1 MGEGERDS
9 NFTNVK
15 HAYTMPAVECYTV
28 MTCSM
33 PDHAST
39 PLYDEEERCGP
50 VSVPLCS
57 PTEDDDNHDDDPPP
71 DGVCILCAAA
81 M

>member
-1 MGEGERDS
+1 MGEGGVTERVS
-9 NFTNVK
+9 IITNVK

-39 PLYDEEERCGP
+39 PLYIEEERCGP
-50 VSVPLCS
+50 ISVPLSS
-57 PTEDDDNHDDDPPP
+57 PTEDDPPP
-71 DGVCILCAAA
+71 DGVCVHCAAA